1 VHAASFDGQP
11 RQSPP
16 PLSRPVL
23 CGPMR
28 ETLEQRQNWVDQ
40 GKKVAKAT
48 VVKAYGSAP
57 RGPGSLMLVSS
68 DGEME
73 GSVSGGCVEN
83 DVVVRA
89 LSVLENGEPE
99 LVTYGIAD
107 DDAFAV
113 GLACGGTI
121 QVYIEPW

>member
-1 VHAASFDGQP
+1 
-11 RQSPP
+11 
-16 PLSRPVL
+16 
-23 CGPMR
+23 
-28 ETLEQRQNWVDQ
+28 
-40 GKKVAKAT
+40 
-48 VVKAYGSAP
+48 
-57 RGPGSLMLVSS
+57 
-68 DGEME
+68 
-73 GSVSGGCVEN
+73 VSGGCVEN

-89 LSVLENGEPE
+89 LAVLEKDQPE

>member
-1 VHAASFDGQP
+1 
-11 RQSPP
+11 
-16 PLSRPVL
+16 
-23 CGPMR
+23 MR
-28 ETLEQRQNWVDQ
+28 ETLETRRVWAEQ
-40 GKKVAKAT
+40 GKQIAKAT

-57 RGPGSLMLVSS
+57 RGPGSMMLVSS
-68 DGEME
+68 TGEME

-89 LSVLENGEPE
+89 MTVLETGEPE

-121 QVYIEPW
+121 QVFIEPW

>member
-1 VHAASFDGQP
+1 
-11 RQSPP
+11 
-16 PLSRPVL
+16 
-23 CGPMR
+23 MR
-28 ETLEQRQNWVDQ
+28 ETLETRRAWVEE
-40 GKKVAKAT
+40 GKKVARAT

-57 RGPGSLMLVSS
+57 RGPGSSMLVSS
-68 DGEME
+68 SGDME

-89 LSVLENGEPE
+89 LSVLESGEPA
-99 LVTYGIAD
+99 LVTYGIED

>member
-1 VHAASFDGQP
+1 
-11 RQSPP
+11 
-16 PLSRPVL
+16 
-23 CGPMR
+23 MK
-28 ETLEQRQNWVDQ
+28 ETLERRAAWSDQ
-40 GKKVAKAT
+40 GKQVAKAT

-57 RGPGSLMLVSS
+57 RGPGSVMLISS
-68 DGEME
+68 DGEMF

-89 LSVLENGEPE
+89 LDVLHLGDPQ

-107 DDAFAV
+107 DEAFAV

>member
-1 VHAASFDGQP
+1 MRLEPSPGFHWSADNYASLIVRTALGI
-11 RQSPP
+11 RSKW
-16 PLSRPVL
+16 S
-23 CGPMR
+23 
-28 ETLEQRQNWVDQ
+28 DQ
-40 GKKVAKAT
+40 GKTVAKAT
-48 VVKAYGSAP
+48 VVKAYGSSP
-57 RGPGSLMLVSS
+57 RGPGSVMLISS
-68 DGEME
+68 DGQME

-89 LSVLENGEPE
+89 LEVLESGEPD

-107 DDAFAV
+107 EEAFAV

>member
-1 VHAASFDGQP
+1 
-11 RQSPP
+11 
-16 PLSRPVL
+16 
-23 CGPMR
+23 MR
-28 ETLEQRQNWVDQ
+28 SELEMRNAWVGQ
-40 GKKVAKAT
+40 GKDVAKAT
-48 VVKAYGSAP
+48 VVKAYGSSP
-57 RGPGSLMLVSS
+57 RGPGSLMLISS

-89 LSVLENGEPE
+89 LSVLESGQPD

>member
-1 VHAASFDGQP
+1 VAKSSTIDPTGTLG
-11 RQSPP
+11 R
-16 PLSRPVL
+16 
-23 CGPMR
+23 MR
-28 ETLEQRQNWVDQ
+28 ETLDQRQQWVDQ
-40 GKKVAKAT
+40 GKRVAKAT

-68 DGEME
+68 EGEME

-89 LSVLENGEPE
+89 MSVLEKGEPE

>member
-1 VHAASFDGQP
+1 MKESLAH
-11 RQSPP
+11 RQA
-16 PLSRPVL
+16 
-23 CGPMR
+23 
-28 ETLEQRQNWVDQ
+28 WVDQ

-48 VVKAYGSAP
+48 VVKAHGSAP
-57 RGPGSLMLVSS
+57 RGPGSSMLISS

-89 LSVLENGEPE
+89 LSVIDRGEPE

>member
-1 VHAASFDGQP
+1 
-11 RQSPP
+11 
-16 PLSRPVL
+16 
-23 CGPMR
+23 MR
-28 ETLEQRQNWVDQ
+28 GILDLADHWAEE
-40 GKKVAKAT
+40 GKEVARAT

-57 RGPGSLMLVSS
+57 RGPGSVMLVSS
-68 DGEME
+68 SGEMS

-89 LSVLENGEPE
+89 LQVLESKQPE
-99 LVTYGIAD
+99 VVTYGIAD
-107 DDAFAV
+107 DEAFSV

>member
-1 VHAASFDGQP
+1 
-11 RQSPP
+11 
-16 PLSRPVL
+16 
-23 CGPMR
+23 MR
-28 ETLEQRQNWVDQ
+28 ETLAQRESWVDQ
-40 GKKVAKAT
+40 GKTVAKAT

-57 RGPGSLMLVSS
+57 RGPGSLMLISS
-68 DGEME
+68 EGEME

-89 LSVLENGEPE
+89 MSVLESGQPE

>member
-1 VHAASFDGQP
+1 
-11 RQSPP
+11 
-16 PLSRPVL
+16 
-23 CGPMR
+23 MR
-28 ETLEQRQNWVDQ
+28 SELETRRSWAEQ
-40 GKKVAKAT
+40 GKDVAKAT
-48 VVKAYGSAP
+48 VVKAYGSSP
-57 RGPGSLMLVSS
+57 RPPGSIMLISS
-68 DGEME
+68 EGEME

-89 LSVLENGEPE
+89 LSVLESNEPD

>member
-1 VHAASFDGQP
+1 M
-11 RQSPP
+11 RQS
-16 PLSRPVL
+16 L
-23 CGPMR
+23 
-28 ETLEQRQNWVDQ
+28 TQRTRWVDQ
-40 GKKVAKAT
+40 GKKVARAT

-57 RGPGSLMLVSS
+57 RGPGSDMLISS
-68 DGEME
+68 DGEMS

-89 LSVLENGEPE
+89 LAVLDKGEPE

>member
-1 VHAASFDGQP
+1 M
-11 RQSPP
+11 
-16 PLSRPVL
+16 
-23 CGPMR
+23 MR
-28 ETLEQRQNWVDQ
+28 TELGTRDNWVAQ
-40 GKKVAKAT
+40 GKQVAKAT
-48 VVKAYGSAP
+48 VVKAYGSSP
-57 RGPGSLMLVSS
+57 RPAGSAMLVSS
-68 DGEME
+68 SGEME

-89 LSVLENGEPE
+89 LDVLESGRPD

-107 DDAFAV
+107 EDAFAV

>member
-1 VHAASFDGQP
+1 
-11 RQSPP
+11 
-16 PLSRPVL
+16 
-23 CGPMR
+23 MR
-28 ETLEQRQNWVDQ
+28 EALASRQAWVDQ

-57 RGPGSLMLVSS
+57 RGPGSHMLISS

-89 LSVLENGEPE
+89 LSVIERDRPD

-107 DDAFAV
+107 EDAFAV